1 MKKNGRDEPEVRL
14 ESRGLSRKVRGLRM
28 RIYIFE
34 TFFLLKLFS
43 KKKKKEKK
51 FSKKKK
57 KVSRSGDEEKWQ
69 G

>member
-1 MKKNGRDEPEVRL
+1 
-14 ESRGLSRKVRGLRM
+14 M

-34 TFFLLKLFS
+34 TFFLLKPFL

-51 FSKKKK
+51 FSKKK